1 MKEFIHTF
9 SFQTKLHSSQ
19 KDELQKAFREDFF
32 YNSHENILVLS
43 KYAAHGV
50 RIEMNYTTAE
60 EKRYDLNHR
69 EYKIKIIITP
79 AKLLHPNEPMS
90 KLYTPE
96 EYRQACERLRDIF
109 QEIETISG
117 IKLWNEIKFK
127 RIDIAKDVKTESEQY
142 SQEVIRMAKKAL
154 HKTGYHIWTPSV
166 EDIEKTGWAEED
178 SVLYNNRHQEVEGK
192 IYNKLA
198 DMEKRGYDTENLKGL
213 LRFELTLKRKYL
225 YAKGFLADE
234 YLNFEDLPILL
245 GRILDQAAVLLH
257 THMVSPLWSGAM
269 LHKDLQKKYIRIYC
283 KSKTARRDNMMAY
296 RRNANRYGVFEDEPT
311 MVKHFETAGIS
322 PLYLNGDIR
331 YIPSFAD
338 LLAGTWDERIER
350 FLQRCSTT

>member
-9 SFQTKLHSSQ
+9 SLQTKLHSSQ
-19 KDELQKAFREDFF
+19 KDEIQKAFREDFF
-32 YNSHENILVLS
+32 YNSQEKILVLS

-60 EKRYDLNHR
+60 EKRYDKQHR
-69 EYKIKIIITP
+69 DCKIKIIITP

-90 KLYTPE
+90 RLYTPE

-109 QEIETISG
+109 KEIETTSG
-117 IKLWNEIKFK
+117 VKLWNEVKFK

-154 HKTGYHIWTPSV
+154 HKTGYHIWTPSAKDV
-166 EDIEKTGWAEED
+166 EKTGWAED
-178 SVLYNNRHQEVEGK
+178 NSVLYNNHNQEVEAK
-192 IYNKLA
+192 IYNKIA
-198 DMEKRGYDTENLKGL
+198 DMEKRGYDIENLKGL

-234 YLNFEDLPILL
+234 YLNFNELPILL
-245 GRILDQAAVLLH
+245 GRILDQSAVLLH
-257 THMVSPLWSGAM
+257 THLVSPLWSGAM

-296 RRNANRYGVFEDEPT
+296 RKNANRHGVFEDEPT
-311 MVKHFETAGIS
+311 MVKHFEAAGVS

-331 YIPSFAD
+331 NIPSFAD
-338 LLAGTWDERIER
+338 LLAGTRNERVER
-350 FLQRCSTT
+350 FLQLHS